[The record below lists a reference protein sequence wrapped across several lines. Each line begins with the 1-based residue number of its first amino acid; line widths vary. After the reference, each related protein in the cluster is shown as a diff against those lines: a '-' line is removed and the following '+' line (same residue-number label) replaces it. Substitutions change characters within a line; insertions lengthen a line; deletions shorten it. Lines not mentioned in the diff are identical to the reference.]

1 MTERVGNSSVGSV
14 PSSEQTRTDQDR
26 HTRTDR
32 PGQTDQKRQTRKDRP
47 AGGKIDAR
55 KRIEAIKKNNF
66 SASFSVPKISPFFGS
81 HFGTSGELH
90 TVALR
95 FIRAT

>member
-1 MTERVGNSSVGSV
+1 MMGE
-14 PSSEQTRTDQDR
+14 
-26 HTRTDR
+26 
-32 PGQTDQKRQTRKDRP
+32 
-47 AGGKIDAR
+47 GGKIDAR
-55 KRIEAIKKNNF
+55 KRIEAIKKQL
-66 SASFSVPKISPFFGS
+66 ISIIFGPENKSIFGS